1 MEGRGMKEKR
11 SLHKSREN
19 RVIFGVAGG
28 LGEYFDVDPML
39 VRVGFVGLL
48 LAFGASVLI
57 YFILAIVMQSRA
69 GAKSDGPSDEESLE
83 LGRRMTEGRKP
94 LRSRDDKMIFGVAGG
109 LAQYF
114 EIDAMLVRVGFVGL
128 LLFAGS
134 SFLVYFILA
143 ILMPREASGE
153 PASPT

>member
-1 MEGRGMKEKR
+1 M
-11 SLHKSREN
+11 
-19 RVIFGVAGG
+19 IFGVAGG

-48 LAFGASVLI
+48 LAAGASVLI
-57 YFILAIVMQSRA
+57 YFILAIVMQSEA
-69 GAKSDGPSDEESLE
+69 GSESGAPSDEESLE
-83 LGRRMTEGRKP
+83 LGRRMTEGRRP

-128 LLFAGS
+128 LLFGVS

-143 ILMPREASGE
+143 ILMPRETSPAKISPNMSE
-153 PASPT
+153 PRV